1 MSNNDILLVG
11 KQVKD
16 MYGTSI
22 GRVLGRITDIDGSFQ
37 SVGIDGGSHGLLQ
50 IPFEQL
56 VIQDNIVIFIPKWR
70 LESQRLLREK
80 ELTLRRL
87 KALIDIVSD
96 NDEMREDAEI
106 IREKY
111 KTKLSTLKET
121 ENKIKAKLEARLEE
135 LNEQMKSVKMLEF
148 DAKVQCK
155 SNEVSEQTFDS
166 VRVLTAELVE
176 HITHETTEISNVQR
190 RIADLNLEVQNA
202 VEPPQKQL
210 QESASIYLDAQGNGT
225 TLRTILPEAPKF
237 EPISEPEPEIAQP
250 TPEPEVTQPEP
261 EVTQPEPEI
270 AQPTPEPEVTQPEP
284 EIAQP
289 TPEPEVTQPEPE
301 IAQPEPEIA
310 QPEPE
315 VAQPEPEPEPE
326 PEITQPISEPEP
338 EPEPKITQLEP
349 EPEPEPEP
357 EITQPI
363 SEPEPE
369 PEIVQTLPEPLQ
381 QTSEEPQEKKSKDP
395 DWLKRMQT
403 Q

>member
-1 MSNNDILLVG
+1 MSNDDIQLVG

-37 SVGIDGGSHGLLQ
+37 SVGIDGGSQGLLQ

-56 VIQDNIVIFIPKWR
+56 VIQDNIVIYIPKWR

-80 ELTLRRL
+80 DKTLRRL

-111 KTKLSTLKET
+111 KAKLSTLKET

-148 DAKVQCK
+148 DAKVQCR

-166 VRVLTAELVE
+166 VRALTAELVE

-190 RIADLNLEVQNA
+190 RIADLNLEVQNV

-225 TLRTILPEAPKF
+225 TLSTMLPEAPKF
-237 EPISEPEPEIAQP
+237 EPISEPTTEPEVTQP
-250 TPEPEVTQPEP
+250 TPEPETEPEVTQPTPEPETEPEVTQPTPEPETEPEVTQPTPEPETEPEPEVTQP
-261 EVTQPEPEI
+261 
-270 AQPTPEPEVTQPEP
+270 
-284 EIAQP
+284 
-289 TPEPEVTQPEPE
+289 
-301 IAQPEPEIA
+301 
-310 QPEPE
+310 
-315 VAQPEPEPEPE
+315 
-326 PEITQPISEPEP
+326 
-338 EPEPKITQLEP
+338 
-349 EPEPEPEP
+349 
-357 EITQPI
+357 
-363 SEPEPE
+363 
-369 PEIVQTLPEPLQ
+369 LPEPPER
-381 QTSEEPQEKKSKDP
+381 TSEELREKKSEDP
-395 DWLKRMQT
+395 DWLKRMQA

>member
-1 MSNNDILLVG
+1 MSVIWISKPYCMSIDDILLVG

-37 SVGIDGGSHGLLQ
+37 SVGIDGGSQGLLQ

-56 VIQDNIVIFIPKWR
+56 VIQDNIVIYIPKWR

-111 KTKLSTLKET
+111 KAKLSTLKET

-148 DAKVQCK
+148 DSKVQCR

-166 VRVLTAELVE
+166 VRTLTAELVE

-202 VEPPQKQL
+202 IEPPQKQL

-225 TLRTILPEAPKF
+225 TLSTILPEAPKF
-237 EPISEPEPEIAQP
+237 EPISEPTPEPEPESEPEVTQP
-250 TPEPEVTQPEP
+250 TPEPEPESEP
-261 EVTQPEPEI
+261 EVTQP
-270 AQPTPEPEVTQPEP
+270 T
-284 EIAQP
+284 
-289 TPEPEVTQPEPE
+289 
-301 IAQPEPEIA
+301 
-310 QPEPE
+310 
-315 VAQPEPEPEPE
+315 PEPEPEPE
-326 PEITQPISEPEP
+326 PQVTQP
-338 EPEPKITQLEP
+338 
-349 EPEPEPEP
+349 
-357 EITQPI
+357 
-363 SEPEPE
+363 
-369 PEIVQTLPEPLQ
+369 LPEPPER
-381 QTSEEPQEKKSKDP
+381 TSEEPREKKSEDP

>member
-1 MSNNDILLVG
+1 MVIWISKPYRMSNDDILMVG

-37 SVGIDGGSHGLLQ
+37 SVGIDGGSQGLLQ

-56 VIQDNIVIFIPKWR
+56 VIQDNIVIYIPKWR

-111 KTKLSTLKET
+111 KAKLSTLKET

-148 DAKVQCK
+148 DAKVQCR

-166 VRVLTAELVE
+166 VRTLTAELVE

-225 TLRTILPEAPKF
+225 TLSTILPEAPKF
-237 EPISEPEPEIAQP
+237 EPISEPTPEPEPESESEVTQP
-250 TPEPEVTQPEP
+250 TPEPEPES
-261 EVTQPEPEI
+261 ESEI
-270 AQPTPEPEVTQPEP
+270 TQPTPEPESES
-284 EIAQP
+284 EITQP
-289 TPEPEVTQPEPE
+289 TPEPESESEITQPT
-301 IAQPEPEIA
+301 
-310 QPEPE
+310 
-315 VAQPEPEPEPE
+315 PEPEPEPE
-326 PEITQPISEPEP
+326 PVPQVTQPHPEP
-338 EPEPKITQLEP
+338 PERNQEEPK
-349 EPEPEPEP
+349 
-357 EITQPI
+357 
-363 SEPEPE
+363 
-369 PEIVQTLPEPLQ
+369 
-381 QTSEEPQEKKSKDP
+381 EKKHEKLDE
-395 DWLKRMQT
+395 
-403 Q
+403 

>member
-1 MSNNDILLVG
+1 MSTDDILLVG

-37 SVGIDGGSHGLLQ
+37 SVGIDGGSQGLLQ

-56 VIQDNIVIFIPKWR
+56 VIQDNIVIYIPKWR

-111 KTKLSTLKET
+111 KAKLSTSKET

-148 DAKVQCK
+148 DAKVQCR

-166 VRVLTAELVE
+166 VRALTAELVE

-190 RIADLNLEVQNA
+190 RIADLNLDVQNA

-225 TLRTILPEAPKF
+225 ALSTILPEAPKF
-237 EPISEPEPEIAQP
+237 EPISEPTPE
-250 TPEPEVTQPEP
+250 PEPEVTQPTP
-261 EVTQPEPEI
+261 E
-270 AQPTPEPEVTQPEP
+270 PEPEVTQPTP
-284 EIAQP
+284 E
-289 TPEPEVTQPEPE
+289 PEPEVTQPTPK
-301 IAQPEPEIA
+301 
-310 QPEPE
+310 PEPE
-315 VAQPEPEPEPE
+315 VTQPTPKPEPEPEPQV
-326 PEITQPISEPEP
+326 TQP
-338 EPEPKITQLEP
+338 
-349 EPEPEPEP
+349 
-357 EITQPI
+357 
-363 SEPEPE
+363 
-369 PEIVQTLPEPLQ
+369 LPEPPE

-395 DWLKRMQT
+395 DWLKRMQA

>member
-1 MSNNDILLVG
+1 LVIWISKPYRMSNDDILLVG

-37 SVGIDGGSHGLLQ
+37 SVGIDGGSQGLLQ

-56 VIQDNIVIFIPKWR
+56 VIQDNIIIYIPKWR

-111 KTKLSTLKET
+111 KAKLSKLKET

-148 DAKVQCK
+148 DAKVQCR

-166 VRVLTAELVE
+166 VRTLTAELVE

-202 VEPPQKQL
+202 VEPPQEQL

-225 TLRTILPEAPKF
+225 TLSTILPEAPKF
-237 EPISEPEPEIAQP
+237 EPIPEPEPESESEVTQP
-250 TPEPEVTQPEP
+250 TPEPEPESES
-261 EVTQPEPEI
+261 EVTQPTEPEPESESEVT
-270 AQPTPEPEVTQPEP
+270 QPTPEPEPEPQVTQPL
-284 EIAQP
+284 
-289 TPEPEVTQPEPE
+289 
-301 IAQPEPEIA
+301 
-310 QPEPE
+310 
-315 VAQPEPEPEPE
+315 
-326 PEITQPISEPEP
+326 
-338 EPEPKITQLEP
+338 PEPKER
-349 EPEPEPEP
+349 
-357 EITQPI
+357 
-363 SEPEPE
+363 
-369 PEIVQTLPEPLQ
+369 
-381 QTSEEPQEKKSKDP
+381 TSEEPREKKSEDP
-395 DWLKRMQT
+395 DWLKRMQA

>member
-1 MSNNDILLVG
+1 MVG

-37 SVGIDGGSHGLLQ
+37 SVGIDGGSQGLLQ

-56 VIQDNIVIFIPKWR
+56 VIQDNIVIYIPKWR

-111 KTKLSTLKET
+111 KAKLSTLKET

-148 DAKVQCK
+148 DAKVQCR

-166 VRVLTAELVE
+166 VRTLTAELVE

-225 TLRTILPEAPKF
+225 TLSTILPEAPKF
-237 EPISEPEPEIAQP
+237 EPISEPTPEPEPESESEVTQP
-250 TPEPEVTQPEP
+250 TPEPEPES
-261 EVTQPEPEI
+261 ESEI
-270 AQPTPEPEVTQPEP
+270 TQPTPEPESESEITQP
-284 EIAQP
+284 
-289 TPEPEVTQPEPE
+289 T
-301 IAQPEPEIA
+301 
-310 QPEPE
+310 
-315 VAQPEPEPEPE
+315 PEPEPEPE
-326 PEITQPISEPEP
+326 PVPQVTQP
-338 EPEPKITQLEP
+338 
-349 EPEPEPEP
+349 
-357 EITQPI
+357 
-363 SEPEPE
+363 
-369 PEIVQTLPEPLQ
+369 LPEPPER
-381 QTSEEPQEKKSKDP
+381 TPEEPQEKISDDRA
-395 DWLKRMQT
+395 DWLKRMQA

>member
-1 MSNNDILLVG
+1 MSTDDILLVG

-37 SVGIDGGSHGLLQ
+37 SVGIDGGSQGLLQ

-56 VIQDNIVIFIPKWR
+56 VIQDNIVIYIPKWR

-111 KTKLSTLKET
+111 KAKLSTIKET

-166 VRVLTAELVE
+166 VRALTAELVE

-190 RIADLNLEVQNA
+190 RIADLNLEVQNS

-210 QESASIYLDAQGNGT
+210 QESASIYLDAQGNVT
-225 TLRTILPEAPKF
+225 TLSTILPEAPKF
-237 EPISEPEPEIAQP
+237 EPISEPTPEPEHEPQVTQP
-250 TPEPEVTQPEP
+250 THEPEPEPEVTQP
-261 EVTQPEPEI
+261 T
-270 AQPTPEPEVTQPEP
+270 
-284 EIAQP
+284 
-289 TPEPEVTQPEPE
+289 
-301 IAQPEPEIA
+301 
-310 QPEPE
+310 
-315 VAQPEPEPEPE
+315 PEPEPEPE
-326 PEITQPISEPEP
+326 PESEPEVTQPIPEP
-338 EPEPKITQLEP
+338 ESESEV
-349 EPEPEPEP
+349 
-357 EITQPI
+357 TQP
-363 SEPEPE
+363 
-369 PEIVQTLPEPLQ
+369 LPEPPERA
-381 QTSEEPQEKKSKDP
+381 SEEPQEKKSEDP
-395 DWLKRMQT
+395 DWLKRMQA
-403 Q
+403 QQFSKKPRFF

>member
-1 MSNNDILLVG
+1 MSNDDIQLVG

-37 SVGIDGGSHGLLQ
+37 SVGIDGGSQGLLQ

-56 VIQDNIVIFIPKWR
+56 VIQDNIVIYIPKWR

-80 ELTLRRL
+80 DKTLRRL

-111 KTKLSTLKET
+111 KAKLSTLKET

-148 DAKVQCK
+148 DAKVQCR

-166 VRVLTAELVE
+166 VRALTAELVE

-190 RIADLNLEVQNA
+190 RIADLNLEVQNS

-210 QESASIYLDAQGNGT
+210 QESASIYLDAQGNVT
-225 TLRTILPEAPKF
+225 TLSTILPEAPKF
-237 EPISEPEPEIAQP
+237 EPISEP
-250 TPEPEVTQPEP
+250 TPEPEHEPQVTQP
-261 EVTQPEPEI
+261 T
-270 AQPTPEPEVTQPEP
+270 
-284 EIAQP
+284 
-289 TPEPEVTQPEPE
+289 
-301 IAQPEPEIA
+301 
-310 QPEPE
+310 
-315 VAQPEPEPEPE
+315 PEPEPEPE
-326 PEITQPISEPEP
+326 VSQPAPEP
-338 EPEPKITQLEP
+338 EPESEVTQPTP
-349 EPEPEPEP
+349 EPEPESEPEVTQPIPEP
-357 EITQPI
+357 ESESEVTQP
-363 SEPEPE
+363 
-369 PEIVQTLPEPLQ
+369 LPEPPERA
-381 QTSEEPQEKKSKDP
+381 SEEPQEKKSEDP
-395 DWLKRMQT
+395 DWLKRMQA
-403 Q
+403 QQFSKKPRFF

>member
-1 MSNNDILLVG
+1 MSNDDILLVG

-37 SVGIDGGSHGLLQ
+37 SVGIDGGSQGLLQ

-56 VIQDNIVIFIPKWR
+56 VIQDNIVIYIPKWR

-111 KTKLSTLKET
+111 KAKLSTLKET

-166 VRVLTAELVE
+166 VRALTAELVE

-225 TLRTILPEAPKF
+225 TLSTILPEAPKF
-237 EPISEPEPEIAQP
+237 EPISEPA
-250 TPEPEVTQPEP
+250 PEPEVTQPTPEP
-261 EVTQPEPEI
+261 EPESEVTQP
-270 AQPTPEPEVTQPEP
+270 T
-284 EIAQP
+284 
-289 TPEPEVTQPEPE
+289 
-301 IAQPEPEIA
+301 
-310 QPEPE
+310 
-315 VAQPEPEPEPE
+315 PEPEPEPE
-326 PEITQPISEPEP
+326 PQVTQP
-338 EPEPKITQLEP
+338 
-349 EPEPEPEP
+349 
-357 EITQPI
+357 
-363 SEPEPE
+363 
-369 PEIVQTLPEPLQ
+369 LPEPPE
-381 QTSEEPQEKKSKDP
+381 QTSEEPQEKKSEDP
-395 DWLKRMQT
+395 DWLKRMQA

>member
-1 MSNNDILLVG
+1 MSNDDILLVG

-37 SVGIDGGSHGLLQ
+37 SVGIDGGSQGLLQ

-56 VIQDNIVIFIPKWR
+56 VIQDNIVIYIPKWR

-111 KTKLSTLKET
+111 KAKLSTSKET

-166 VRVLTAELVE
+166 VRALTAELVE

-190 RIADLNLEVQNA
+190 RIADLNLEVQNS

-210 QESASIYLDAQGNGT
+210 QESASIYLDVQGNGT
-225 TLRTILPEAPKF
+225 TLSTILPEAPKF
-237 EPISEPEPEIAQP
+237 EPISEPAPEPEPEITQP
-250 TPEPEVTQPEP
+250 TPEPEPESEP
-261 EVTQPEPEI
+261 EVTQP
-270 AQPTPEPEVTQPEP
+270 T
-284 EIAQP
+284 
-289 TPEPEVTQPEPE
+289 
-301 IAQPEPEIA
+301 
-310 QPEPE
+310 
-315 VAQPEPEPEPE
+315 PEPEPEPE
-326 PEITQPISEPEP
+326 PEVPQPNPEP
-338 EPEPKITQLEP
+338 EPESEPQVTQPTP

-357 EITQPI
+357 EVTQP
-363 SEPEPE
+363 
-369 PEIVQTLPEPLQ
+369 LPEPPERA
-381 QTSEEPQEKKSKDP
+381 SEEPQEKKSEDP
-395 DWLKRMQT
+395 DWLKRMQA
-403 Q
+403 QQFSKKPRFF

>member
-1 MSNNDILLVG
+1 MSNDDILLVG

-37 SVGIDGGSHGLLQ
+37 SVGIDGGSQGLLQ

-56 VIQDNIVIFIPKWR
+56 VIQDNIVIYIPKWR

-80 ELTLRRL
+80 EKTLRRL

-111 KTKLSTLKET
+111 KAKLSTLKET

-148 DAKVQCK
+148 DAKVQCR

-166 VRVLTAELVE
+166 VRTLTAELVE

-225 TLRTILPEAPKF
+225 TLSTILPEAPKF
-237 EPISEPEPEIAQP
+237 EPISEPTPEPE
-250 TPEPEVTQPEP
+250 TEPEPEVTQP
-261 EVTQPEPEI
+261 
-270 AQPTPEPEVTQPEP
+270 
-284 EIAQP
+284 
-289 TPEPEVTQPEPE
+289 
-301 IAQPEPEIA
+301 
-310 QPEPE
+310 
-315 VAQPEPEPEPE
+315 
-326 PEITQPISEPEP
+326 
-338 EPEPKITQLEP
+338 
-349 EPEPEPEP
+349 
-357 EITQPI
+357 
-363 SEPEPE
+363 
-369 PEIVQTLPEPLQ
+369 LPEPPER
-381 QTSEEPQEKKSKDP
+381 TSEELREKKSEDP
-395 DWLKRMQT
+395 DWLKRMQA

>member
-261 EVTQPEPEI
+261 EVAQPEPE
-270 AQPTPEPEVTQPEP
+270 PEPEPEVTQPEP
-284 EIAQP
+284 E
-289 TPEPEVTQPEPE
+289 VT
-301 IAQPEPEIA
+301 

-315 VAQPEPEPEPE
+315 VAQPEPEPEV
-326 PEITQPISEPEP
+326 TQPISEPEPEPEPKITQLEPEPEP

>member
-1 MSNNDILLVG
+1 LFRILKFLKITRVFRLVKLFLQKPESFLTPSRLYGISKPYRMSNDDILLVG

-16 MYGTSI
+16 MYGTPI

-37 SVGIDGGSHGLLQ
+37 SVGIDGGSQGLLQ

-56 VIQDNIVIFIPKWR
+56 VIQDNIVIYIPKWR

-111 KTKLSTLKET
+111 KAKLSTLKET

-166 VRVLTAELVE
+166 VRALTAELVE

-225 TLRTILPEAPKF
+225 TLSTILPEAPKF
-237 EPISEPEPEIAQP
+237 EPTPESESEVTQP
-250 TPEPEVTQPEP
+250 TPESESEVTQPTPESES
-261 EVTQPEPEI
+261 EVTQPTPESESEVT
-270 AQPTPEPEVTQPEP
+270 QPTPESE
-284 EIAQP
+284 
-289 TPEPEVTQPEPE
+289 
-301 IAQPEPEIA
+301 
-310 QPEPE
+310 
-315 VAQPEPEPEPE
+315 
-326 PEITQPISEPEP
+326 SEPEP
-338 EPEPKITQLEP
+338 EPQV
-349 EPEPEPEP
+349 
-357 EITQPI
+357 TQP
-363 SEPEPE
+363 
-369 PEIVQTLPEPLQ
+369 LPEPPERI
-381 QTSEEPQEKKSKDP
+381 SEEPKEKKSEDP
-395 DWLKRMQT
+395 DWLKRMQA